1 MIISHLVW
9 LLVQTKIVV
18 ALRAILCGR
27 FVVNLSEVIER
38 CSSVAHEYGFEV
50 KPVDVVTKLNSD
62 PQYKLRQVVIHGK
75 VLEEVSKTGFLDR
88 LHVTDPHAKFLR
100 VQVLALQSRNTLG
113 IAPGTCIL
121 CVPSSSKVVP
131 GEVISTKQPVTL
143 RGGDIFRDAGHSANA
158 LVFRQVRNGEQR
170 SWQVHPQPITSCTL
184 PISLVDAV
192 EGSVESLEGV
202 QFFSSGEGE
211 LKKVPLPE
219 VSSVDSPRFSV
230 VPFSVSNVPCDFSG
244 ETSLFQEFLD
254 GLYHDDGDFDVASQV
269 VLQSLVYSLED
280 FQESFFLDDFLMHL
294 VHDRPDCWGKYRS
307 LLSDLTQ
314 QPSFA
319 SSPSFWDEHG
329 HGTAEVVLA
338 TLLTWASIT
347 TVSTYPQYPVQL
359 QPNSQGTAAE
369 RLSCALFSPYVFAL
383 CYGLSVQQADRL
395 ALLLGS
401 MFPQLVVFDEVTL
414 VHRDLLV
421 ASRAR
426 RVPGFYSEDLFV
438 ESCTIPV
445 GFGYPWLP
453 GSLERVHLVC
463 STAAG
468 TVREL
473 GFSEVLCGEGVPGST
488 VEVLDVSSLGLIS
501 QDERS
506 VQLAFPT
513 EVCAYAQGTGLAVQ
527 NDEGIALVADATSFA
542 RCVDVFTRKYY
553 VPSLF
558 SVAGGELSQCSLVPQ
573 GLRDRLSGAQTVTC
587 QDNRIGECMAA
598 GVQHQSEKGT
608 AAERIACVGTED
620 VRGVFSD
627 SPLVTFRA
635 EDRLQCVRAGQ
646 VVRFDAPP
654 AVCDAQCLYVRSG
667 SGVLKQ
673 VPLWGVPTGS
683 VLRAVDVVSS
693 AVTVDYVDDAPG
705 AVDIS
710 PSRIVSGDPSLVWV
724 VCETGKRYRGEPV
737 VCLVPAVVSGASF
750 AVNTGWVL
758 SSWVFGA
765 LEVISDFE
773 DVYACF
779 DKDLVVVG
787 VSSSFDVSSEIFCS
801 WLNKVL
807 YYCEYSGC
815 KLVFVGDVNLNNPCS
830 TLSSLI
836 SSIV

>member
-1 MIISHLVW
+1 M
-9 LLVQTKIVV
+9 
-18 ALRAILCGR
+18 
-27 FVVNLSEVIER
+27 NLSDVIER

-75 VLEEVSKTGFLDR
+75 VLEEVSKTGFLER

-131 GEVISTKQPVTL
+131 GEVVSTKQPVTL
-143 RGGDIFRDAGHSANA
+143 RGGDIFRDAGHSVNA

-170 SWQVHPQPITSCTL
+170 SWQVHPQPLTPCTL
-184 PISLVDAV
+184 PLSLVDAV
-192 EGSVESLEGV
+192 AGSVEYLEGV

-211 LKKVPLPE
+211 LNKVSPPE
-219 VSSVDSPRFSV
+219 VSPADSPRFSV
-230 VPFSVSNVPCDFSG
+230 VSFSASNVPFDFSE

-254 GLYHDDGDFDVASQV
+254 GLYHDEDACDAASQV

-280 FQESFFLDDFLMHL
+280 FQESFFADDFLVHL
-294 VHDRPDCWGKYRS
+294 VKDRQGCWDKYQS
-307 LLSDLTQ
+307 LVSALRQ
-314 QPSFA
+314 QPSLA
-319 SSPSFWDEHG
+319 SSPSFWEEHG
-329 HGTAEVVLA
+329 YSIAEVVLA
-338 TLLTWASIT
+338 TLLTWASVP

-383 CYGLSVQQADRL
+383 CFGLSVQQADRL

-401 MFPQLVVFDEVTL
+401 VFPHLVVFDEVTF

-426 RVPGFYSEDLFV
+426 RVPGFYSEDYFV
-438 ESCTIPV
+438 RSCTFSA

-453 GSLERVHLVC
+453 GSSEQVHLVC
-463 STAAG
+463 SVVVG
-468 TVREL
+468 TVREF
-473 GFSEVLCGEGVPGST
+473 GFTEVLCGEGASGT
-488 VEVLDVSSLGLIS
+488 TAEVLDARSLGLIS

-527 NDEGIALVADATSFA
+527 TGEGIALVASVSPFA
-542 RCVDVFTRKYY
+542 RCVDVFTRKHL
-553 VPSLF
+553 VSSIF
-558 SVAGGELSQCSLVPQ
+558 SVAGGELPQCSLVPQ
-573 GLRDRLSGAQTVTC
+573 GLRERLSGVQTVTC

-620 VRGVFSD
+620 SHKVSSD

-635 EDRLQCVRAGQ
+635 EDGLQCVRAGQ
-646 VVRFDAPP
+646 VVRFDASP
-654 AVCDAQCLYVRSG
+654 AVCGSQCLYVRSG
-667 SGVLKQ
+667 FGVLKQ
-673 VPLWGVPTGS
+673 VPLWGVPSGS

-693 AVTVDYVDDAPG
+693 AVTVDYVDDASG

-710 PSRIVSGDPSLVWV
+710 PSRIVSGDSSLVWV
-724 VCETGKRYRGEPV
+724 VCETGMRYRGEPL
-737 VCLVPAVVSGASF
+737 VCLVPAVVSGALF

-758 SSWVFGA
+758 SSWVYA
-765 LEVISDFE
+765 SLEVVSDFE
-773 DVYACF
+773 DVSVCF

-787 VSSSFDVSSEIFCS
+787 ISSNFDVSSEIFCS

-815 KLVFVGDVNLNNPCS
+815 KLVFVGYVDLNKSCS

>member
-1 MIISHLVW
+1 M
-9 LLVQTKIVV
+9 
-18 ALRAILCGR
+18 
-27 FVVNLSEVIER
+27 NLSEVIER

-75 VLEEVSKTGFLDR
+75 ILEEVSKTGFLER

-100 VQVLALQSRNTLG
+100 VQVFALQSRNTLG

-143 RGGDIFRDAGHSANA
+143 RGGDIFRDAGHSVNA
-158 LVFRQVRNGEQR
+158 LVFRQVRNGQQR
-170 SWQVHPQPITSCTL
+170 SWQVHPQPITPCTL
-184 PISLVDAV
+184 PPSLVDVV

-211 LKKVPLPE
+211 LKKVSLPE
-219 VSSVDSPRFSV
+219 VSPVDSPRFSV
-230 VPFSVSNVPCDFSG
+230 VPFSASNVPFDFSE

-254 GLYHDDGDFDVASQV
+254 GLYHDEDACDAVSQV

-314 QPSFA
+314 QPSLA

-338 TLLTWASIT
+338 TLLTWASIP
-347 TVSTYPQYPVQL
+347 TVSTYSQYPVQL
-359 QPNSQGTAAE
+359 QPNSQGTVAE

-383 CYGLSVQQADRL
+383 CFGLSVQQADRL

-401 MFPQLVVFDEVTL
+401 VFPHLVVFDEVTL

-426 RVPGFYSEDLFV
+426 RVPGFYSEDYFV
-438 ESCTIPV
+438 RSCTSSV

-453 GSLERVHLVC
+453 GSSERVHVVC
-463 STAAG
+463 SVVTG

-473 GFSEVLCGEGVPGST
+473 GFTEVLCGEDASGSPGS
-488 VEVLDVSSLGLIS
+488 VLDACSLGLIS

-506 VQLAFPT
+506 VQLAFPS

-527 NDEGIALVADATSFA
+527 NDEGIALVADAAPFA
-542 RCVDVFTRKYY
+542 RCVDVFTRKHL
-553 VPSLF
+553 VSSIF
-558 SVAGGELSQCSLVPQ
+558 SVVAGDLPQCSLVPQ
-573 GLRDRLSGAQTVTC
+573 DLRDRLSGAQTVTC
-587 QDNRIGECMAA
+587 RDNRIVECVAS
-598 GVQHQSEKGT
+598 GVQHQREEGT
-608 AAERIACVGTED
+608 AIERIACVGTGDAKE
-620 VRGVFSD
+620 VSLA

-635 EDRLQCVRAGQ
+635 EDGLQGVRAGQ
-646 VVRFDAPP
+646 VVRFEACP
-654 AVCDAQCLYVRSG
+654 AVCGSQCLYVRSG

-673 VPLWGVPTGS
+673 VPLWGVSAGS
-683 VLRAVDVVSS
+683 VLRVVDVVSS

-705 AVDIS
+705 VVDIS
-710 PSRIVSGDPSLVWV
+710 PSRIVSGDSSLVWV
-724 VCETGKRYRGEPV
+724 VCETGKRYRGESV
-737 VCLVPAVVSGASF
+737 VCLVPAVVSGALF

-758 SSWVFGA
+758 LSWVSGV
-765 LEVISDFE
+765 LEVIYDFE
-773 DVYACF
+773 DVSVCF

-787 VSSSFDVSSEIFCS
+787 ISSNFDVSSEIFCS

-815 KLVFVGDVNLNNPCS
+815 KLVFVGDVNLNDSCS

>member
-1 MIISHLVW
+1 M
-9 LLVQTKIVV
+9 
-18 ALRAILCGR
+18 
-27 FVVNLSEVIER
+27 NLSDVIER
-38 CSSVAHEYGFEV
+38 CSSVAQEYGFEV

-62 PQYKLRQVVIHGK
+62 PKYKLRQVVIHGK
-75 VLEEVSKTGFLDR
+75 ILEEVSKTGFLER

-131 GEVISTKQPVTL
+131 GEVVSTKHPVTL
-143 RGGDIFRDAGHSANA
+143 RGGDIFRDAGHSVNA

-170 SWQVHPQPITSCTL
+170 SWQVHPQPLTPCTL
-184 PISLVDAV
+184 PPSLVDVV

-211 LKKVPLPE
+211 LKKVSPPE
-219 VSSVDSPRFSV
+219 VSPVDSPRFSV
-230 VPFSVSNVPCDFSG
+230 VSFSASNVPFDFSE

-254 GLYHDDGDFDVASQV
+254 GLYHDEDACDAASQV

-280 FQESFFLDDFLMHL
+280 FQDSFFMDDFLIHL
-294 VHDRPDCWGKYRS
+294 VKDRQDCWDKYQS
-307 LLSDLTQ
+307 LMSALRQ
-314 QPSFA
+314 QPSLA
-319 SSPSFWDEHG
+319 SSPSFWEEHG
-329 HGTAEVVLA
+329 YGTAEVVLA
-338 TLLTWASIT
+338 TLLTWASVP
-347 TVSTYPQYPVQL
+347 TVSSYPQYPSHL
-359 QPNSQGTAAE
+359 HNNPFGTTAE

-383 CYGLSVQQADRL
+383 CFGLSVQQADRL

-401 MFPQLVVFDEVTL
+401 VFPQLVVFDEVTL

-426 RVPGFYSEDLFV
+426 SVPGFYSEDYFV
-438 ESCTIPV
+438 RSCTFSA

-453 GSLERVHLVC
+453 GSSDRVHLVC
-463 STAAG
+463 SVVAG

-473 GFSEVLCGEGVPGST
+473 GFTEVLCGEGVPGST
-488 VEVLDVSSLGLIS
+488 VEVLDASSLGLIS

-527 NDEGIALVADATSFA
+527 NGEGIALVADAAPFA
-542 RCVDVFTRKYY
+542 RCADVFTRKYY
-553 VPSLF
+553 VPSIF
-558 SVAGGELSQCSLVPQ
+558 SVSGGELPQCALVPQ

-598 GVQHQSEKGT
+598 GVQHQREEGT

-620 VRGVFSD
+620 VRGVSSV
-627 SPLVTFRA
+627 SPLVTFRT
-635 EDRLQCVRAGQ
+635 EDGLQGVRAGQ
-646 VVRFDAPP
+646 SVRFEACP
-654 AVCDAQCLYVRSG
+654 AVCGSQCLYVRSGSG

-673 VPLWGVPTGS
+673 VPLWGVPAGS

-693 AVTVDYVDDAPG
+693 AVTVDYVDDASG

-710 PSRIVSGDPSLVWV
+710 PSRIVSGDSLLVWV
-724 VCETGKRYRGEPV
+724 VCETGRRYRGEPV

-758 SSWVFGA
+758 SSWVYA
-765 LEVISDFE
+765 SLEVVSDFE
-773 DVYACF
+773 DVSVCF
-779 DKDLVVVG
+779 DKDLLVVG
-787 VSSSFDVSSEIFCS
+787 IYSNFDVSSEIFCS

-815 KLVFVGDVNLNNPCS
+815 KLVFVGDVDLNKSCS

>member
-1 MIISHLVW
+1 M
-9 LLVQTKIVV
+9 
-18 ALRAILCGR
+18 
-27 FVVNLSEVIER
+27 NLSDVIER

-75 VLEEVSKTGFLDR
+75 ILEEVSKTGFLER

-100 VQVLALQSRNTLG
+100 VQVFALQSRNTLG

-131 GEVISTKQPVTL
+131 GEVVSTKQPVTL
-143 RGGDIFRDAGHSANA
+143 RGGDIFRDAGHSVNA

-170 SWQVHPQPITSCTL
+170 IWQVHPQLITPCTL
-184 PISLVDAV
+184 PPALVDVV

-211 LKKVPLPE
+211 LKKVSPPE
-219 VSSVDSPRFSV
+219 VSPVGSPRFSV
-230 VPFSVSNVPCDFSG
+230 VSFSASNVPFDFSE
-244 ETSLFQEFLD
+244 ETSLFQEFLY
-254 GLYHDDGDFDVASQV
+254 GLYHDEDAFDAASQV

-280 FQESFFLDDFLMHL
+280 FQDSFFMDDFLIHL
-294 VHDRPDCWGKYRS
+294 VKDRQDCWDKYQS
-307 LLSDLTQ
+307 LMSALRQ
-314 QPSFA
+314 QPSLA
-319 SSPSFWDEHG
+319 SSPSFWEEHG
-329 HGTAEVVLA
+329 YGTAEVVLA
-338 TLLTWASIT
+338 TLLTWASVP
-347 TVSTYPQYPVQL
+347 TVSSYPQYPSHL
-359 QPNSQGTAAE
+359 HNNPFGTTAE

-401 MFPQLVVFDEVTL
+401 VFPQLVVFDEVTL

-438 ESCTIPV
+438 ESCTAPA
-445 GFGYPWLP
+445 GFEYPWLP
-453 GSLERVHLVC
+453 GSSEQVHLVC
-463 STAAG
+463 SVVAG

-473 GFSEVLCGEGVPGST
+473 GFTEVLCGEGVPGST
-488 VEVLDVSSLGLIS
+488 VEVLDARSLGLIS

-527 NDEGIALVADATSFA
+527 TGEGLALVADAAPFV
-542 RCVDVFTRKYY
+542 RCAGVFTRKHC
-553 VPSLF
+553 VFSIF
-558 SVAGGELSQCSLVPQ
+558 SVAAGELPQCSLVSQ
-573 GLRDRLSGAQTVTC
+573 GLRDRLSGVQMVTC
-587 QDNRIGECMAA
+587 HDNRIGECVAA
-598 GVQHQSEKGT
+598 GVQHQREEGT
-608 AAERIACVGTED
+608 AAADERIACVGMED
-620 VRGVFSD
+620 VHKVSSD

-635 EDRLQCVRAGQ
+635 EDKLQCVRAGQ
-646 VVRFDAPP
+646 VVRFDASP
-654 AVCDAQCLYVRSG
+654 AVCESQCLYVRSG
-667 SGVLKQ
+667 SGDLKQ
-673 VPLWGVPTGS
+673 VPSWGVPCGS

-693 AVTVDYVDDAPG
+693 AVTVEYVDAAPG

-710 PSRIVSGDPSLVWV
+710 PSRIVSGDSSLVWV
-724 VCETGKRYRGEPV
+724 VCETGMRYRGEPV
-737 VCLVPAVVSGASF
+737 VCLVPAFVSGASF

-758 SSWVFGA
+758 SSWVSGA
-765 LEVISDFE
+765 LEIVSDFE
-773 DVYACF
+773 DVSVCVG
-779 DKDLVVVG
+779 KDLVVIG
-787 VSSSFDVSSEIFCS
+787 IASNLDISSEVFCS

-807 YYCEYSGC
+807 YYCEYSDC

>member
-1 MIISHLVW
+1 M
-9 LLVQTKIVV
+9 
-18 ALRAILCGR
+18 
-27 FVVNLSEVIER
+27 NLSEVIER
-38 CSSVAHEYGFEV
+38 CSLVAHEYGFEV

-75 VLEEVSKTGFLDR
+75 VLEEVSKTGFLER

-143 RGGDIFRDAGHSANA
+143 RGGDIFRDAGHSVNA

-170 SWQVHPQPITSCTL
+170 SWQVHPQPLTPCTL
-184 PISLVDAV
+184 PSLLVDV
-192 EGSVESLEGV
+192 VKGSVESLEGV

-211 LKKVPLPE
+211 LKKVSLPE
-219 VSSVDSPRFSV
+219 VISVDSPRSSV
-230 VPFSVSNVPCDFSG
+230 VPFSASNVPFDFSE

-254 GLYHDDGDFDVASQV
+254 GLYYDEDAFDAASQV

-280 FQESFFLDDFLMHL
+280 FQKSFFLDDFLMHL
-294 VHDRPDCWGKYRS
+294 VKDRQDCWDKYQS
-307 LLSDLTQ
+307 LVSALTQ
-314 QPSFA
+314 QPSLA
-319 SSPSFWDEHG
+319 SSPSFWEKHG

-338 TLLTWASIT
+338 TLLTWASVP
-347 TVSTYPQYPVQL
+347 TVSSYPQYPSHL
-359 QPNSQGTAAE
+359 HNNPHGIAAE

-383 CYGLSVQQADRL
+383 CFGLSVQQADRL

-401 MFPQLVVFDEVTL
+401 MFPHLVVFDEVTL

-421 ASRAR
+421 ASRAHHA
-426 RVPGFYSEDLFV
+426 PGFYSEDLFV
-438 ESCTIPV
+438 ESCTAPA

-463 STAAG
+463 STVVG

-473 GFSEVLCGEGVPGST
+473 GFTKILCGEGDSGST
-488 VEVLDVSSLGLIS
+488 VSVLDARSLGLIS

-506 VQLAFPT
+506 VQLAFPM
-513 EVCAYAQGTGLAVQ
+513 EVCAYAQGTGLAAQ
-527 NDEGIALVADATSFA
+527 TGEGIALVADVVPFA
-542 RCVDVFTRKYY
+542 WCVGVFTRKHL
-553 VPSLF
+553 VSSTF
-558 SVAGGELSQCSLVPQ
+558 SVAAGELPQCSLVPQ
-573 GLRDRLSGAQTVTC
+573 RLRDRLPGAQTVTC
-587 QDNRIGECMAA
+587 HDNRIGECVAA
-598 GVQHQSEKGT
+598 GVQHQREEGI

-620 VRGVFSD
+620 VHKVSSD

-635 EDRLQCVRAGQ
+635 EDGLQCVREGQ
-646 VVRFDAPP
+646 LVRFEACP
-654 AVCDAQCLYVRSG
+654 AVCESQCLYVRSG

-673 VPLWGVPTGS
+673 VPLWGVPAGS

-693 AVTVDYVDDAPG
+693 AVTVNYVEDTPG

-724 VCETGKRYRGEPV
+724 VCETGRYRGEPV

-758 SSWVFGA
+758 SSWVSA
-765 LEVISDFE
+765 SLEVVSDFE
-773 DVYACF
+773 DVSVCF
-779 DKDLVVVG
+779 DKDLLVVG
-787 VSSSFDVSSEIFCS
+787 ISSNFDVSSEIFCS

-815 KLVFVGDVNLNNPCS
+815 KLVFVGDVDLNNPCS
-830 TLSSLI
+830 TLSSII
-836 SSIV
+836 SSTV

>member
-1 MIISHLVW
+1 M
-9 LLVQTKIVV
+9 
-18 ALRAILCGR
+18 
-27 FVVNLSEVIER
+27 NLSDVIER

-75 VLEEVSKTGFLDR
+75 VLEEVSKTGFLER

-100 VQVLALQSRNTLG
+100 VQVFALQSRNTLG

-143 RGGDIFRDAGHSANA
+143 RGGDIFRDAGNSVNA

-170 SWQVHPQPITSCTL
+170 SWQVHPQPITPCTL
-184 PISLVDAV
+184 PPALVDAV
-192 EGSVESLEGV
+192 GDYVESLDGV
-202 QFFSSGEGE
+202 QFFSSGERE
-211 LKKVPLPE
+211 LKKVSLPE
-219 VSSVDSPRFSV
+219 VIPADSPRFSV
-230 VPFSVSNVPCDFSG
+230 VPFSASNVTFDFSE

-254 GLYHDDGDFDVASQV
+254 GLYHDEDACDAASQV

-280 FQESFFLDDFLMHL
+280 FQDSFFMDDFLMHL
-294 VHDRPDCWGKYRS
+294 VKDRQGCWDKYQS
-307 LLSDLTQ
+307 LVSALRQ
-314 QPSFA
+314 KPSLA
-319 SSPSFWDEHG
+319 SLPSFWEKHG
-329 HGTAEVVLA
+329 YGTAEVVLA
-338 TLLTWASIT
+338 TLLTWASVL
-347 TVSTYPQYPVQL
+347 TVSSYPQYPVQL
-359 QPNSQGTAAE
+359 HNNPFGTAAE

-383 CYGLSVQQADRL
+383 CFGLSVQQADRL

-401 MFPQLVVFDEVTL
+401 VFPHLVVFDEVTL

-421 ASRAR
+421 VSRAR
-426 RVPGFYSEDLFV
+426 RVPGFYYEDSFV
-438 ESCTIPV
+438 RSCTSSV

-453 GSLERVHLVC
+453 ASSERVHLVC
-463 STAAG
+463 FVVAG

-473 GFSEVLCGEGVPGST
+473 GFSEVLCGEGAPGST
-488 VEVLDVSSLGLIS
+488 VEVLDARSLGFIS
-501 QDERS
+501 QDERL
-506 VQLAFPT
+506 VQLAFPA
-513 EVCAYAQGTGLAVQ
+513 EVCAYAQGTGLAAQ
-527 NDEGIALVADATSFA
+527 TTEGIALVADAAPFA
-542 RCVDVFTRKYY
+542 WCTGVFTRKHL
-553 VPSLF
+553 VSSTFP
-558 SVAGGELSQCSLVPQ
+558 VAAGELPQCSLVPQ
-573 GLRDRLSGAQTVTC
+573 GLRDRLSGVQMVTC
-587 QDNRIGECMAA
+587 RDDRIGECVAA
-598 GVQHQSEKGT
+598 GVQHQREEGT
-608 AAERIACVGTED
+608 AAERIGCVGMGD
-620 VRGVFSD
+620 VQGVSLD

-635 EDRLQCVRAGQ
+635 GDGLQCVRAGHL
-646 VVRFDAPP
+646 VRFEACP
-654 AVCDAQCLYVRSG
+654 AVCESQCLYVRSG

-673 VPLWGVPTGS
+673 VPLWGVPAGS
-683 VLRAVDVVSS
+683 VLRVVDVVSS

-705 AVDIS
+705 VVDIS
-710 PSRIVSGDPSLVWV
+710 PSRIVSGDSSLVWV

-758 SSWVFGA
+758 SSWVSGS

-773 DVYACF
+773 DVSVCF

-787 VSSSFDVSSEIFCS
+787 IASNFDVSSEIFCS

-815 KLVFVGDVNLNNPCS
+815 KLVFVGDVNLNNSCS

>member
-1 MIISHLVW
+1 M
-9 LLVQTKIVV
+9 
-18 ALRAILCGR
+18 
-27 FVVNLSEVIER
+27 NLSEVIER
-38 CSSVAHEYGFEV
+38 CSSVAYEYGFEV

-75 VLEEVSKTGFLDR
+75 ILEEVSKTGFLER

-121 CVPSSSKVVP
+121 CVPSSLKVVP
-131 GEVISTKQPVTL
+131 GEVVSTKQPVTL
-143 RGGDIFRDAGHSANA
+143 RGGDIFRDAGHSVNA

-170 SWQVHPQPITSCTL
+170 SWQVHPQPLTPCTL
-184 PISLVDAV
+184 PPSLVDVV

-211 LKKVPLPE
+211 LKKVSLSE
-219 VSSVDSPRFSV
+219 VSPVDSPRFSV
-230 VPFSVSNVPCDFSG
+230 VPFSASNVPFDFSE

-254 GLYHDDGDFDVASQV
+254 GLYHDEDACDAASRV

-280 FQESFFLDDFLMHL
+280 FQDSFFVDDFLMHL
-294 VHDRPDCWGKYRS
+294 VKDRQDCWGKYQS
-307 LLSDLTQ
+307 LVSALTQ
-314 QPSFA
+314 QPLLA
-319 SSPSFWDEHG
+319 SSPSFWEEHG
-329 HGTAEVVLA
+329 YSTAEVVLA
-338 TLLTWASIT
+338 TLLTWASVPA
-347 TVSTYPQYPVQL
+347 VSSYPQYPVQL
-359 QPNSQGTAAE
+359 HNNPFGTAAE

-383 CYGLSVQQADRL
+383 CFGLSVQQADRL

-401 MFPQLVVFDEVTL
+401 VFPHLVVFDEVTL

-426 RVPGFYSEDLFV
+426 HVPGFYSEDSFV
-438 ESCTIPV
+438 KECTSSV
-445 GFGYPWLP
+445 GFGYLWLP
-453 GSLERVHLVC
+453 GSSEQVHLVC
-463 STAAG
+463 STVAG

-473 GFSEVLCGEGVPGST
+473 GLSEVLCGEGAPGSP
-488 VEVLDVSSLGLIS
+488 VSVLDACSLGLIS

-506 VQLAFPT
+506 VQLAFPA

-527 NDEGIALVADATSFA
+527 TEEGIALVASVVPFA
-542 RCVDVFTRKYY
+542 RCADIFTCKQL

-587 QDNRIGECMAA
+587 QDNRIGECVAA
-598 GVQHQSEKGT
+598 GVQYQREEGT
-608 AAERIACVGTED
+608 TAERIACVGTED
-620 VRGVFSD
+620 AHKVSSD
-627 SPLVTFRA
+627 SPLVTFRT
-635 EDRLQCVRAGQ
+635 EDGLQCVRAGQ
-646 VVRFDAPP
+646 VVRFEACP
-654 AVCDAQCLYVRSG
+654 AVCESQCLYVRLG
-667 SGVLKQ
+667 SGVLNQ
-673 VPLWGVPTGS
+673 VPLWGVPAGS

-693 AVTVDYVDDAPG
+693 AVTVDYVDDVPG
-705 AVDIS
+705 VVDIS
-710 PSRIVSGDPSLVWV
+710 PSRIVSGDSSLVWV
-724 VCETGKRYRGEPV
+724 VCETGDRYRGEPV

-758 SSWVFGA
+758 SSWVSGA
-765 LEVISDFE
+765 LEVVSDFE
-773 DVYACF
+773 DVSVCF

-787 VSSSFDVSSEIFCS
+787 ISSNFDVSSEIFCS

-815 KLVFVGDVNLNNPCS
+815 KLVFVGDVDLNKSCS

>member
-1 MIISHLVW
+1 M
-9 LLVQTKIVV
+9 
-18 ALRAILCGR
+18 
-27 FVVNLSEVIER
+27 NLSEVIER
-38 CSSVAHEYGFEV
+38 CSSVAQEYGFEV

-75 VLEEVSKTGFLDR
+75 VLEEVSKTGFLER

-143 RGGDIFRDAGHSANA
+143 RGGDIFRDAGHSVNA

-170 SWQVHPQPITSCTL
+170 SWQVHPQPLTPCTL
-184 PISLVDAV
+184 PPSLVDVV

-211 LKKVPLPE
+211 LKEVSLPK
-219 VSSVDSPRFSV
+219 VSSVDSPRSSV
-230 VPFSVSNVPCDFSG
+230 VPFSASNVPFDFS
-244 ETSLFQEFLD
+244 EEISLFQEFLD
-254 GLYHDDGDFDVASQV
+254 GLYHDEDACDAASQV

-280 FQESFFLDDFLMHL
+280 FQESFFMDDFLLHL
-294 VHDRPDCWGKYRS
+294 VKDCQDCWGKYQS
-307 LLSDLTQ
+307 LISALTQ
-314 QPSFA
+314 QPSLA
-319 SSPSFWDEHG
+319 SSPSFWEKHG
-329 HGTAEVVLA
+329 YGTAEVVLA
-338 TLLTWASIT
+338 TLLTWASVP
-347 TVSTYPQYPVQL
+347 TVSSYPQYPSHL
-359 QPNSQGTAAE
+359 HNNPYGIAAE
-369 RLSCALFSPYVFAL
+369 RLSCSLFSPYVFAL
-383 CYGLSVQQADRL
+383 CFGLSVQQADRL

-401 MFPQLVVFDEVTL
+401 MFPHLVVFDEVTL

-426 RVPGFYSEDLFV
+426 SVPGFYSEDLFV
-438 ESCTIPV
+438 ELCTIPV

-453 GSLERVHLVC
+453 GSSERVHLVC
-463 STAAG
+463 STVAG
-468 TVREL
+468 TVRDL
-473 GFSEVLCGEGVPGST
+473 GFTEVLCGEGVPGST
-488 VEVLDVSSLGLIS
+488 VEVLDARSLGLIS

-513 EVCAYAQGTGLAVQ
+513 EVCAYTQGTGLAVQ
-527 NDEGIALVADATSFA
+527 TEEGFASVACVSSFA
-542 RCVDVFTRKYY
+542 RCADIFTCKQLVSY
-553 VPSLF
+553 LF

-587 QDNRIGECMAA
+587 QDNRIGECVAA
-598 GVQHQSEKGT
+598 GVQHQREEGT
-608 AAERIACVGTED
+608 TAERIACVGTEGAHK
-620 VRGVFSD
+620 VSSD
-627 SPLVTFRA
+627 SPLVTFRT
-635 EDRLQCVRAGQ
+635 DDGLQCIRAGQ
-646 VVRFDAPP
+646 SVRFEACP
-654 AVCDAQCLYVRSG
+654 AVCESQCLYVRLG

-673 VPLWGVPTGS
+673 VPLWGVPNGS
-683 VLRAVDVVSS
+683 VLCAVDVVSS

-710 PSRIVSGDPSLVWV
+710 PSRIVSGDSSLVWV
-724 VCETGKRYRGEPV
+724 VCETGKRYRGESV
-737 VCLVPAVVSGASF
+737 VCLVPAVVSGALF

-758 SSWVFGA
+758 SSWVSGS

-773 DVYACF
+773 DVSNCV

-787 VSSSFDVSSEIFCS
+787 IDSNFDVSSEIFCS

-815 KLVFVGDVNLNNPCS
+815 KLVFVGDVDLNNPCS

-836 SSIV
+836 SYIV

>member
-1 MIISHLVW
+1 M
-9 LLVQTKIVV
+9 
-18 ALRAILCGR
+18 
-27 FVVNLSEVIER
+27 NLSDVIER

-75 VLEEVSKTGFLDR
+75 ILEEVSKTGFLER

-131 GEVISTKQPVTL
+131 GEVVSTKQPVTL
-143 RGGDIFRDAGHSANA
+143 RGGDIFRDAGHSVNA

-170 SWQVHPQPITSCTL
+170 SWQVHPQPITPCTL
-184 PISLVDAV
+184 PPSLVDVV

-211 LKKVPLPE
+211 LKKVSLPE
-219 VSSVDSPRFSV
+219 VIPADSPRSSV
-230 VPFSVSNVPCDFSG
+230 VPFSASNVPFDFSE

-254 GLYHDDGDFDVASQV
+254 GLYHDEDACDAASRV

-280 FQESFFLDDFLMHL
+280 FQDSFFADDFLMHL
-294 VHDRPDCWGKYRS
+294 VKDRQGCWDKYQS
-307 LLSDLTQ
+307 LMSALRQ
-314 QPSFA
+314 QPSLA
-319 SSPSFWDEHG
+319 SSPSFWEKHG
-329 HGTAEVVLA
+329 YGTAEVVLA
-338 TLLTWASIT
+338 TLLTWASVP
-347 TVSTYPQYPVQL
+347 TVSSYPQYPSHL
-359 QPNSQGTAAE
+359 HNNPHGIAAE
-369 RLSCALFSPYVFAL
+369 RLSCSLFSPYVFAL
-383 CYGLSVQQADRL
+383 CFGLSVQQADRL

-401 MFPQLVVFDEVTL
+401 VFPQLVVFDEVTL

-421 ASRAR
+421 ASRAH
-426 RVPGFYSEDLFV
+426 RVPGFYSEDYFV
-438 ESCTIPV
+438 RSCTFSA

-453 GSLERVHLVC
+453 GSSDRVHLVC
-463 STAAG
+463 SVVAG

-473 GFSEVLCGEGVPGST
+473 GFTEVLCGEGVPGST
-488 VEVLDVSSLGLIS
+488 VEVLDASSLGLIS

-527 NDEGIALVADATSFA
+527 TEEGIALVACVSSFA
-542 RCVDVFTRKYY
+542 RCAGVFTRKHF
-553 VPSLF
+553 VSSMF
-558 SVAGGELSQCSLVPQ
+558 SVATGDLPQCSLVPQ
-573 GLRDRLSGAQTVTC
+573 GLRERLSGVQTVTC
-587 QDNRIGECMAA
+587 RDNRIGECVAA
-598 GVQHQSEKGT
+598 GVQRQREEGT
-608 AAERIACVGTED
+608 AAQRIACVGTED
-620 VRGVFSD
+620 VRGVSSD

-635 EDRLQCVRAGQ
+635 EDGLQCVRAGQ
-646 VVRFDAPP
+646 VVRFDASP
-654 AVCDAQCLYVRSG
+654 AVCGSQCLYVRSG
-667 SGVLKQ
+667 FGVLKQ
-673 VPLWGVPTGS
+673 VPLWGVPSGS

-693 AVTVDYVDDAPG
+693 AVTVDYVDDASG

-710 PSRIVSGDPSLVWV
+710 PSRIVSGDSSLVWV
-724 VCETGKRYRGEPV
+724 VCETGMRYRGEPV

-750 AVNTGWVL
+750 TVNTGWVL
-758 SSWVFGA
+758 SSWVSGS

-773 DVYACF
+773 DVSNCV

-787 VSSSFDVSSEIFCS
+787 IDSNFDFSSEIFCS

-815 KLVFVGDVNLNNPCS
+815 KLVFVGDVDLNNPCS

-836 SSIV
+836 SYIV

>member
-1 MIISHLVW
+1 M
-9 LLVQTKIVV
+9 
-18 ALRAILCGR
+18 
-27 FVVNLSEVIER
+27 NLTEVIEH
-38 CSSVAHEYGFEV
+38 CSSVSQEYGFEV

-75 VLEEVSKTGFLDR
+75 ILEEVSKTGFLKR

-100 VQVLALQSRNTLG
+100 VQVFALQSRNTLG

-143 RGGDIFRDAGHSANA
+143 RGGDIFRDAGHSVNA
-158 LVFRQVRNGEQR
+158 LVFRQVRNGQQR
-170 SWQVHPQPITSCTL
+170 SWQVHPQPITPCTL
-184 PISLVDAV
+184 PPSLVDVV

-211 LKKVPLPE
+211 LKE
-219 VSSVDSPRFSV
+219 VSLSEVSPVDSPLFSV
-230 VPFSVSNVPCDFSG
+230 VPFSASNVPFDFSE

-254 GLYHDDGDFDVASQV
+254 GLYHDEDAFDAASRV

-280 FQESFFLDDFLMHL
+280 FQDSFFMDDFLMHL
-294 VHDRPDCWGKYRS
+294 VKDRQGCWDKYQS
-307 LLSDLTQ
+307 LMSALRQ
-314 QPSFA
+314 QPSLA
-319 SSPSFWDEHG
+319 SSPSFWEKHG
-329 HGTAEVVLA
+329 YGTAEVVLA
-338 TLLTWASIT
+338 TLLTWASVP
-347 TVSTYPQYPVQL
+347 TVSSYPQYPSHL
-359 QPNSQGTAAE
+359 HNNPHGIAAE
-369 RLSCALFSPYVFAL
+369 RLSCSLFSPYVFAL

-401 MFPQLVVFDEVTL
+401 MFPHLVVFDEVTL

-421 ASRAR
+421 ASRAH
-426 RVPGFYSEDLFV
+426 RVPGFYSENSFV
-438 ESCTIPV
+438 RSCTSSV

-453 GSLERVHLVC
+453 GSSERVHLVC
-463 STAAG
+463 STVAG

-473 GFSEVLCGEGVPGST
+473 GFSEVLCGDVVSGSMA
-488 VEVLDVSSLGLIS
+488 EVLDARTLGLIS

-513 EVCAYAQGTGLAVQ
+513 EVCAYTQGTGLAVQ
-527 NDEGIALVADATSFA
+527 TEEGIALVACVSSFA
-542 RCVDVFTRKYY
+542 RCADIFTCKQL

-587 QDNRIGECMAA
+587 QDNRIGECVAV
-598 GVQHQSEKGT
+598 GVQHQREEGA
-608 AAERIACVGTED
+608 AAERIVCVGTED
-620 VRGVFSD
+620 AHKVSSD
-627 SPLVTFRA
+627 SPLVTFRT
-635 EDRLQCVRAGQ
+635 EDGLQCIRAGQ
-646 VVRFDAPP
+646 SVRFEACP
-654 AVCDAQCLYVRSG
+654 AVCESQCLYVRLG

-673 VPLWGVPTGS
+673 VPLWGVPAGS

-705 AVDIS
+705 VVDIS
-710 PSRIVSGDPSLVWV
+710 PSRIVSGDSLLVWV
-724 VCETGKRYRGEPV
+724 VCETGDRYRGEPV
-737 VCLVPAVVSGASF
+737 VCLVPAVVSGALF

-758 SSWVFGA
+758 SSWVYA
-765 LEVISDFE
+765 SLEVVSDFE
-773 DVYACF
+773 DVSVCF

-787 VSSSFDVSSEIFCS
+787 ISSNFDVSFEIFCS
-801 WLNKVL
+801 WLNKIL

-815 KLVFVGDVNLNNPCS
+815 KLVFVGDVDLNNPCS

>member
-1 MIISHLVW
+1 MVW
-9 LLVQTKIVV
+9 LLVHTKIVV
-18 ALRAILCGR
+18 ALRVILCGR

-38 CSSVAHEYGFEV
+38 CSSVAHDYGFEV
-50 KPVDVVTKLNSD
+50 NPVDVVTKLNSD
-62 PQYKLRQVVIHGK
+62 PKYKLRQVVIHGK
-75 VLEEVSKTGFLDR
+75 ILEEVSKTGFLER

-143 RGGDIFRDAGHSANA
+143 RGGDIFRDAGHSVNA

-170 SWQVHPQPITSCTL
+170 SWQVHPQPITPCTL
-184 PISLVDAV
+184 PPALVDVV

-211 LKKVPLPE
+211 LKKVSPPE
-219 VSSVDSPRFSV
+219 VSPVDSPRFSV
-230 VPFSVSNVPCDFSG
+230 VPFSASDVTFDFS
-244 ETSLFQEFLD
+244 EEVSLFQEFLD
-254 GLYHDDGDFDVASQV
+254 GLYHDEDACDAASQV

-280 FQESFFLDDFLMHL
+280 FQKSFFLDDFLMHL
-294 VHDRPDCWGKYRS
+294 VEDRQGCWGKYRS
-307 LLSDLTQ
+307 LVSALRQ
-314 QPSFA
+314 QPSLA
-319 SSPSFWDEHG
+319 SSPSFWEEHG
-329 HGTAEVVLA
+329 YGTAEVVLA
-338 TLLTWASIT
+338 MLLTWAFIP
-347 TVSTYPQYPVQL
+347 TVSSYPQYPVQIHNN
-359 QPNSQGTAAE
+359 PFGTAAE
-369 RLSCALFSPYVFAL
+369 RLLCALFSPYVFAL
-383 CYGLSVQQADRL
+383 CFGLSVQQADRL
-395 ALLLGS
+395 AMLLGS

-426 RVPGFYSEDLFV
+426 RVPGFYSEDSFV
-438 ESCTIPV
+438 RSCTFSA

-453 GSLERVHLVC
+453 GSLERVQLVC
-463 STAAG
+463 SVVSG

-473 GFSEVLCGEGVPGST
+473 GFTEVLCGEGAPGSA
-488 VEVLDVSSLGLIS
+488 VSLLDAHSLGLVS
-501 QDERS
+501 QDEHS
-506 VQLAFPT
+506 VQLAFPM
-513 EVCAYAQGTGLAVQ
+513 EVCAYTQGTGLAVQ
-527 NDEGIALVADATSFA
+527 TEEGIALVADAAPFA
-542 RCVDVFTRKYY
+542 RCADVFTRKHG
-553 VPSLF
+553 VSPIF
-558 SVAGGELSQCSLVPQ
+558 SVAADEFPQCLLVPQ

-587 QDNRIGECMAA
+587 RDDRIGECVAA
-598 GVQHQSEKGT
+598 GVQHQREEGT
-608 AAERIACVGTED
+608 AAERIARVGTED
-620 VRGVFSD
+620 IREVPSD
-627 SPLVTFRA
+627 SPLVMFRA
-635 EDRLQCVRAGQ
+635 EDGLQCVRAGQ
-646 VVRFDAPP
+646 VVRFDASP
-654 AVCDAQCLYVRSG
+654 AVCKSQCLYVREG

-673 VPLWGVPTGS
+673 VPLWGVPAGS

-710 PSRIVSGDPSLVWV
+710 PSRIVSGDSSLVWA
-724 VCETGKRYRGEPV
+724 VCETGRRYRGEPV

-758 SSWVFGA
+758 SSWVSGS
-765 LEVISDFE
+765 LEVVSDFE
-773 DVYACF
+773 DVFVCF

-787 VSSSFDVSSEIFCS
+787 ISSNFDVSSEIFCS

-807 YYCEYSGC
+807 YYCEYYGC

-830 TLSSLI
+830 NLSSLI

>member
-1 MIISHLVW
+1 M
-9 LLVQTKIVV
+9 
-18 ALRAILCGR
+18 
-27 FVVNLSEVIER
+27 NLSDVIER

-50 KPVDVVTKLNSD
+50 KPVDVVTKLNFD

-75 VLEEVSKTGFLDR
+75 ILEEVSKTGFLER

-143 RGGDIFRDAGHSANA
+143 RGGDIFRDAGHSVNA
-158 LVFRQVRNGEQR
+158 LVFRQVRNGQQR
-170 SWQVHPQPITSCTL
+170 SWQVHPQPITPCTL
-184 PISLVDAV
+184 PPSLVDVV

-211 LKKVPLPE
+211 LKKVSLPE
-219 VSSVDSPRFSV
+219 VSPVDSPRSSV
-230 VPFSVSNVPCDFSG
+230 VPFSASNVPFDFS
-244 ETSLFQEFLD
+244 EEISLFQEFLE
-254 GLYHDDGDFDVASQV
+254 GLYHDEDACDAASRV

-280 FQESFFLDDFLMHL
+280 FQDSFFADDFLMHL
-294 VHDRPDCWGKYRS
+294 VKDRQNCWGKYHS
-307 LLSDLTQ
+307 LLSALTQ
-314 QPSFA
+314 QPSLA
-319 SSPSFWDEHG
+319 SSPSFWEEHG
-329 HGTAEVVLA
+329 YSIAEVVLA
-338 TLLTWASIT
+338 TLLTWASVP

-383 CYGLSVQQADRL
+383 CFGLSVQQADRL

-401 MFPQLVVFDEVTL
+401 VFPHLVVFDEVTL

-426 RVPGFYSEDLFV
+426 RVPGFYSEDSFV
-438 ESCTIPV
+438 RSCASSV

-453 GSLERVHLVC
+453 GSSERVHLVC
-463 STAAG
+463 SVVAG

-473 GFSEVLCGEGVPGST
+473 GFSEVLCGGDASGT
-488 VEVLDVSSLGLIS
+488 TAEVLNANSLGLIS

-527 NDEGIALVADATSFA
+527 TEEGIALVADAASFA
-542 RCVDVFTRKYY
+542 RCVGVFTRKHF
-553 VPSLF
+553 VPSVF
-558 SVAGGELSQCSLVPQ
+558 SVSGGELPQCSLVPQ
-573 GLRDRLSGAQTVTC
+573 GLCDRLSGAQTVTC
-587 QDNRIGECMAA
+587 QDNRIGECVAA
-598 GVQHQSEKGT
+598 GVQHQREEGT
-608 AAERIACVGTED
+608 ASERIVCVGTGN
-620 VRGVFSD
+620 VREVSSA
-627 SPLVTFRA
+627 SPLVTFRT
-635 EDRLQCVRAGQ
+635 EDGLQCIRAGQ
-646 VVRFDAPP
+646 VVRFEASPT
-654 AVCDAQCLYVRSG
+654 VCDSQCLYVRSG

-693 AVTVDYVDDAPG
+693 AVTVDYVDDVDDASG

-710 PSRIVSGDPSLVWV
+710 PSRIVSGDSSLVWV
-724 VCETGKRYRGEPV
+724 VCETGMRYRGESV

-758 SSWVFGA
+758 SSWVSGS

-773 DVYACF
+773 DVSNYF
-779 DKDLVVVG
+779 GKDLVVVG
-787 VSSSFDVSSEIFCS
+787 IASNFDVSSEIFCS

-815 KLVFVGDVNLNNPCS
+815 KLVLVGDVNLNNSCS

-836 SSIV
+836 SYTV

>member
-1 MIISHLVW
+1 M
-9 LLVQTKIVV
+9 
-18 ALRAILCGR
+18 
-27 FVVNLSEVIER
+27 NLSEVIER

-75 VLEEVSKTGFLDR
+75 ILEEVSKTGFLER

-131 GEVISTKQPVTL
+131 GEVISTKHPVTL
-143 RGGDIFRDAGHSANA
+143 RGGDIFRDAGHSVNA

-170 SWQVHPQPITSCTL
+170 SWQVHPQPITPCTL
-184 PISLVDAV
+184 PPSLVDVV

-211 LKKVPLPE
+211 LKEVSLPE
-219 VSSVDSPRFSV
+219 ISSVDSPRSSV
-230 VPFSVSNVPCDFSG
+230 VSFSASNVPFDFSE
-244 ETSLFQEFLD
+244 ETPLFQEFLD
-254 GLYHDDGDFDVASQV
+254 GLYYDEDACDAASRV

-280 FQESFFLDDFLMHL
+280 FQGSFFTDDFLMHL
-294 VHDRPDCWGKYRS
+294 VKDRQNCWGKYQGLVS
-307 LLSDLTQ
+307 ALTQ
-314 QPSFA
+314 QPSLA
-319 SSPSFWDEHG
+319 SSPSFWEKHG
-329 HGTAEVVLA
+329 YGTAEVVLA
-338 TLLTWASIT
+338 TLLTWASVP
-347 TVSTYPQYPVQL
+347 TVSSYPQYPSHL
-359 QPNSQGTAAE
+359 HNNPHGTAAE
-369 RLSCALFSPYVFAL
+369 RLSYALFSPYVFAL
-383 CYGLSVQQADRL
+383 CCGLSVQQADCL

-401 MFPQLVVFDEVTL
+401 VFGHIVVFDEVTL

-426 RVPGFYSEDLFV
+426 SVPGFYSEDLFV
-438 ESCTIPV
+438 ELCTIPV

-453 GSLERVHLVC
+453 GSSERVHLVC
-463 STAAG
+463 STVAG
-468 TVREL
+468 TVRDL
-473 GFSEVLCGEGVPGST
+473 GFTEVLCGEGVPGST
-488 VEVLDVSSLGLIS
+488 VEVLDARSLGLIS

-527 NDEGIALVADATSFA
+527 TEEGIALVACVSSFA
-542 RCVDVFTRKYY
+542 RCADIFTCKQL

-558 SVAGGELSQCSLVPQ
+558 SVAGGDLSQCSLVPQ
-573 GLRDRLSGAQTVTC
+573 GLRERLSGVQTVTC
-587 QDNRIGECMAA
+587 RDNRIGECVAA
-598 GVQHQSEKGT
+598 GVQHQREEGT
-608 AAERIACVGTED
+608 AAQRIVCVGTED
-620 VRGVFSD
+620 SHKVSSD
-627 SPLVTFRA
+627 SPLVTFRV
-635 EDRLQCVRAGQ
+635 EDGLQCVRAGQ
-646 VVRFDAPP
+646 VVRFDACP
-654 AVCDAQCLYVRSG
+654 AVCESQCLYVRLG

-673 VPLWGVPTGS
+673 VPLWGVPVGS
-683 VLRAVDVVSS
+683 VLRAVGVVSS
-693 AVTVDYVDDAPG
+693 AVTVDYVYDAPG
-705 AVDIS
+705 VVDIS
-710 PSRIVSGDPSLVWV
+710 PARVFSGDSSLVWV
-724 VCETGKRYRGEPV
+724 VCETGKRYRGESV

-758 SSWVFGA
+758 SSWVSGA

-773 DVYACF
+773 DVSVCF

-787 VSSSFDVSSEIFCS
+787 IASNFDVSSEIFCS

-807 YYCEYSGC
+807 YYCEYSDC
-815 KLVFVGDVNLNNPCS
+815 KLVLVGDVNLNNSCS

-836 SSIV
+836 SYTV

>member
-1 MIISHLVW
+1 M
-9 LLVQTKIVV
+9 QTKIVV

-38 CSSVAHEYGFEV
+38 CSSIAHEYGFEV

-75 VLEEVSKTGFLDR
+75 VLEEVSKTGFLER
-88 LHVTDPHAKFLR
+88 LRVTDPHAKFMR
-100 VQVLALQSRNTLG
+100 VQVFALQSRNTLG

-143 RGGDIFRDAGHSANA
+143 RGGDIFRDSGHSVNA

-170 SWQVHPQPITSCTL
+170 SWQVHPQPLTPCTL
-184 PISLVDAV
+184 PPSLVDVV
-192 EGSVESLEGV
+192 EDSVESLEGV

-211 LKKVPLPE
+211 LKEVSPPE
-219 VSSVDSPRFSV
+219 VSPVDSPRFSV
-230 VPFSVSNVPCDFSG
+230 VPFSVLNVPFDFSE
-244 ETSLFQEFLD
+244 ETFLFQEFLE
-254 GLYHDDGDFDVASQV
+254 GLYYDEDAFDAASQV

-280 FQESFFLDDFLMHL
+280 FQDSFFADDFLMHL
-294 VHDRPDCWGKYRS
+294 VKDRQDCWGKYQS
-307 LLSDLTQ
+307 LLSALRQ
-314 QPSFA
+314 QPSLA
-319 SSPSFWDEHG
+319 SSPSFWEEHG
-329 HGTAEVVLA
+329 YSTAEVVLA
-338 TLLTWASIT
+338 TLLTWSSIPI
-347 TVSTYPQYPVQL
+347 VSSYLHSPVQL
-359 QPNSQGTAAE
+359 HNKHLGTASD

-383 CYGLSVQQADRL
+383 CFGLSVQQADRL
-395 ALLLGS
+395 ALLLGGI
-401 MFPQLVVFDEVTL
+401 FPQLVVFDEVTL
-414 VHRDLLV
+414 VHRDLLMV
-421 ASRAR
+421 SRAR
-426 RVPGFYSEDLFV
+426 RVPGFYSEDYFV
-438 ESCTIPV
+438 RACASSV
-445 GFGYPWLP
+445 GFGYPWLT
-453 GSLERVHLVC
+453 GSSERVHLVY
-463 STAAG
+463 SMVAG
-468 TVREL
+468 TIREL
-473 GFSEVLCGEGVPGST
+473 GFSEVLCGGDASGT
-488 VEVLDVSSLGLIS
+488 TAEVLDANSLGLIS

-527 NDEGIALVADATSFA
+527 TGEGIALVADAAPFA
-542 RCVDVFTRKYY
+542 RCACVFTRKHC
-553 VPSLF
+553 VPSVF
-558 SVAGGELSQCSLVPQ
+558 SVEGGVLPQCSLVLQ
-573 GLRDRLSGAQTVTC
+573 GLRDHLSGAQTVTC
-587 QDNRIGECMAA
+587 RDDRIGECVVA
-598 GVQHQSEKGT
+598 GVQHQREEGT

-620 VRGVFSD
+620 VQGVSSD
-627 SPLVTFRA
+627 SPLVTFRV
-635 EDRLQCVRAGQ
+635 ENGLQCVHAGHL
-646 VVRFDAPP
+646 VRFDASP
-654 AVCDAQCLYVRSG
+654 AVCDSQCLYVRSG

-673 VPLWGVPTGS
+673 VPLWGVPAGS
-683 VLRAVDVVSS
+683 VLRVVDVVSS

-710 PSRIVSGDPSLVWV
+710 PLRIVSGDSSLVWV

-737 VCLVPAVVSGASF
+737 VCLVSAVVAGASF

-758 SSWVFGA
+758 SSWVSGV
-765 LEVISDFE
+765 LEVVSDFE
-773 DVYACF
+773 DVSVCF

-787 VSSSFDVSSEIFCS
+787 IVSNFDVSSEIFCS

-815 KLVFVGDVNLNNPCS
+815 KLVFVGDVDLNNSCS

>member
-1 MIISHLVW
+1 M
-9 LLVQTKIVV
+9 VV

-75 VLEEVSKTGFLDR
+75 ILEEVSKTGFLER

-143 RGGDIFRDAGHSANA
+143 RGGDIFRDAGHSVNA

-170 SWQVHPQPITSCTL
+170 SWQVHPQPITPCTL
-184 PISLVDAV
+184 PPALVDVV

-211 LKKVPLPE
+211 LKKVSPPE
-219 VSSVDSPRFSV
+219 VSPVDSPRFSV
-230 VPFSVSNVPCDFSG
+230 VSFSASNVPFDFSE

-254 GLYHDDGDFDVASQV
+254 GLYHDEDACDAVSQV

-280 FQESFFLDDFLMHL
+280 FQDSFFMDDFLIHL
-294 VHDRPDCWGKYRS
+294 VKDRQDCWDKYQS
-307 LLSDLTQ
+307 LMSALRQ
-314 QPSFA
+314 QPSLA
-319 SSPSFWDEHG
+319 SSPSFWEEHG
-329 HGTAEVVLA
+329 YGTAEVVLA
-338 TLLTWASIT
+338 TLLTWASVP
-347 TVSTYPQYPVQL
+347 TVSSYPQYPSHL
-359 QPNSQGTAAE
+359 HNNPHGIAAE
-369 RLSCALFSPYVFAL
+369 RLSCSLFSPYVFAL

-401 MFPQLVVFDEVTL
+401 VFGHLVVFDEVTL

-421 ASRAR
+421 ASRAHR
-426 RVPGFYSEDLFV
+426 APGFYSEDSFV
-438 ESCTIPV
+438 RSCASSV

-453 GSLERVHLVC
+453 GSSERVYLVC
-463 STAAG
+463 STVVG

-473 GFSEVLCGEGVPGST
+473 GFSEVLCGDDVSGSP
-488 VEVLDVSSLGLIS
+488 VSVLDANLLGLIS

-527 NDEGIALVADATSFA
+527 TEEGIALVADVAPFA
-542 RCVDVFTRKYY
+542 RCADVFTHKHD

-558 SVAGGELSQCSLVPQ
+558 SVAGGELPQCALVPQ

-587 QDNRIGECMAA
+587 QDNRIGECVAA
-598 GVQHQSEKGT
+598 GVQHQREEGT

-620 VRGVFSD
+620 VRGVSSV
-627 SPLVTFRA
+627 SPLVTFRT
-635 EDRLQCVRAGQ
+635 EDGLQGVRAGQ
-646 VVRFDAPP
+646 SVRFEASP
-654 AVCDAQCLYVRSG
+654 AVCESQCLYVRSG

-673 VPLWGVPTGS
+673 VPLWGVPNGS
-683 VLRAVDVVSS
+683 VLCAVDVVSS

-705 AVDIS
+705 AVGIS
-710 PSRIVSGDPSLVWV
+710 PSRIVAGDPLLVWV
-724 VCETGKRYRGEPV
+724 VCETGDRYRGEPV

-758 SSWVFGA
+758 SSWVSA
-765 LEVISDFE
+765 SLEVVSDFE
-773 DVYACF
+773 DVSVCF
-779 DKDLVVVG
+779 DKDLLVVG
-787 VSSSFDVSSEIFCS
+787 IYSNFDVSSEIFCS

-815 KLVFVGDVNLNNPCS
+815 KLVFVGDVDLNKSCS
-830 TLSSLI
+830 TLSSII

>member
-1 MIISHLVW
+1 M
-9 LLVQTKIVV
+9 
-18 ALRAILCGR
+18 
-27 FVVNLSEVIER
+27 NLSDVIER
-38 CSSVAHEYGFEV
+38 CSSVAQEYGFEV

-75 VLEEVSKTGFLDR
+75 ILEEVSKTGFLER

-100 VQVLALQSRNTLG
+100 VQVFALQSRNTLG

-121 CVPSSSKVVP
+121 CVPSSSKIVP

-143 RGGDIFRDAGHSANA
+143 RGGDIFRDAGHSVNA

-170 SWQVHPQPITSCTL
+170 SWQVHPQPITPCTL
-184 PISLVDAV
+184 PLSLVDAV

-211 LKKVPLPE
+211 LKKVSLPE
-219 VSSVDSPRFSV
+219 VIPADSPRSSV
-230 VPFSVSNVPCDFSG
+230 VPFSASNVPFDFSE

-254 GLYHDDGDFDVASQV
+254 GLYHDEDAFDAASRV

-280 FQESFFLDDFLMHL
+280 FQDSFFMDDFLMHL
-294 VHDRPDCWGKYRS
+294 VKDRQGCWDKYQS
-307 LLSDLTQ
+307 LVFALRQ
-314 QPSFA
+314 QPSLA
-319 SSPSFWDEHG
+319 SSPSFWEEHG
-329 HGTAEVVLA
+329 YGIAEVVLA
-338 TLLTWASIT
+338 TLLTWVFIPIVSSYPHWTVQFHNNPLGT
-347 TVSTYPQYPVQL
+347 T
-359 QPNSQGTAAE
+359 AE

-383 CYGLSVQQADRL
+383 CFGLSVQQADRL

-401 MFPQLVVFDEVTL
+401 VFGHIVVFDEVTL

-421 ASRAR
+421 SSCAR
-426 RVPGFYSEDLFV
+426 RVLGFYSEDSFV
-438 ESCTIPV
+438 RSCASSV

-453 GSLERVHLVC
+453 GSSERVHLVC
-463 STAAG
+463 SVVAG

-473 GFSEVLCGEGVPGST
+473 GFSEVLCGGDASGT
-488 VEVLDVSSLGLIS
+488 TAEVLDARSLGLIS
-501 QDERS
+501 QDERF
-506 VQLAFPT
+506 VQLAFPA

-527 NDEGIALVADATSFA
+527 TGEGIALVADAAPFA
-542 RCVDVFTRKYY
+542 RCAGVFTRKHL
-553 VPSLF
+553 VSFTF
-558 SVAGGELSQCSLVPQ
+558 SGAGGDLPQCSLVPQ
-573 GLRDRLSGAQTVTC
+573 GLRERLSGVQTVTC

-620 VRGVFSD
+620 VRGVSSD

-635 EDRLQCVRAGQ
+635 GDGLQGVCAGQ
-646 VVRFDAPP
+646 VVRFDASP
-654 AVCDAQCLYVRSG
+654 AVCGSQCLYVRSG
-667 SGVLKQ
+667 FGVLKQ
-673 VPLWGVPTGS
+673 VPLWGVSAGS
-683 VLRAVDVVSS
+683 VLRAVGVVSS

-705 AVDIS
+705 VVDIS
-710 PSRIVSGDPSLVWV
+710 PSRIVSGDSSLVWV
-724 VCETGKRYRGEPV
+724 VCETGDRYRGEPV
-737 VCLVPAVVSGASF
+737 VCLVSAVVSGASF

-758 SSWVFGA
+758 SSWVSGA
-765 LEVISDFE
+765 LEVVSDFE
-773 DVYACF
+773 DVSVCF
-779 DKDLVVVG
+779 DKDLLVVG
-787 VSSSFDVSSEIFCS
+787 ISSNFNVSSEIFCS

-815 KLVFVGDVNLNNPCS
+815 KLVFVGDVNLNDSCS

>member
-1 MIISHLVW
+1 M
-9 LLVQTKIVV
+9 
-18 ALRAILCGR
+18 
-27 FVVNLSEVIER
+27 NLSDVIER
-38 CSSVAHEYGFEV
+38 CSSVAQEYGFEV
-50 KPVDVVTKLNSD
+50 KPVDVVTKLNSE

-100 VQVLALQSRNTLG
+100 VQVFALQSRNTLG

-131 GEVISTKQPVTL
+131 GEVVSTKQPVTL
-143 RGGDIFRDAGHSANA
+143 RGGDIFRDAGHSVNA

-170 SWQVHPQPITSCTL
+170 SWQVHPQPITPCTL
-184 PISLVDAV
+184 PPSLVDV
-192 EGSVESLEGV
+192 MEGSVESLEGV

-211 LKKVPLPE
+211 LKKVSLPE
-219 VSSVDSPRFSV
+219 VSSVDSPRSSV
-230 VPFSVSNVPCDFSG
+230 VPFSASNVPFDFSE

-254 GLYHDDGDFDVASQV
+254 GLYHDEDVFDAASRV

-280 FQESFFLDDFLMHL
+280 FQDSFFMDDFLMHL
-294 VHDRPDCWGKYRS
+294 VKDRQGCWDKYQS
-307 LLSDLTQ
+307 LVSALRQ
-314 QPSFA
+314 QPSLA
-319 SSPSFWDEHG
+319 SSPSFWEKHG
-329 HGTAEVVLA
+329 YGTAEVVLA
-338 TLLTWASIT
+338 TLLTWASVP
-347 TVSTYPQYPVQL
+347 TVSSYPQYPSHL
-359 QPNSQGTAAE
+359 HNNPHGIAAE

-383 CYGLSVQQADRL
+383 CFGLSVQQADRL
-395 ALLLGS
+395 AMLLGS
-401 MFPQLVVFDEVTL
+401 VFSHLVVFDEVTL

-421 ASRAR
+421 ASRAH
-426 RVPGFYSEDLFV
+426 RVPGFYSEDSFV
-438 ESCTIPV
+438 RSCTFSA

-453 GSLERVHLVC
+453 GSSERVHLVC
-463 STAAG
+463 STVAG

-473 GFSEVLCGEGVPGST
+473 GFTEILCGEGVPGST
-488 VEVLDVSSLGLIS
+488 VEVLDALSLGLIS

-527 NDEGIALVADATSFA
+527 TGEGIALVASVSPFA
-542 RCVDVFTRKYY
+542 RCAGVFTRKHG
-553 VPSLF
+553 VTPLF
-558 SVAGGELSQCSLVPQ
+558 SGADGELPQCSLVPQ

-587 QDNRIGECMAA
+587 RDDRIGECVVA
-598 GVQHQSEKGT
+598 GVQYQREEGT
-608 AAERIACVGTED
+608 AAERIVCVGTED
-620 VRGVFSD
+620 VYKVSSD

-635 EDRLQCVRAGQ
+635 EDGLRCVRAGQ
-646 VVRFDAPP
+646 VVRFDASP
-654 AVCDAQCLYVRSG
+654 AVCESQCLYVRSG
-667 SGVLKQ
+667 FGVLKQ
-673 VPLWGVPTGS
+673 VPLWGVLAGS

-710 PSRIVSGDPSLVWV
+710 PSRIVSGDSSLVWV
-724 VCETGKRYRGEPV
+724 VCETGRRYRGEPV

-758 SSWVFGA
+758 SSWVSA
-765 LEVISDFE
+765 SLEVVSDFE
-773 DVYACF
+773 DVSVCF
-779 DKDLVVVG
+779 DKDLLVVG
-787 VSSSFDVSSEIFCS
+787 IASNFDVSSEIFCS
-801 WLNKVL
+801 WLNKIL
-807 YYCEYSGC
+807 YYCEYFGC
-815 KLVFVGDVNLNNPCS
+815 KLVFVGDVDLNKSCS

>member
-1 MIISHLVW
+1 M
-9 LLVQTKIVV
+9 
-18 ALRAILCGR
+18 
-27 FVVNLSEVIER
+27 NLSEVVDR
-38 CSSVAHEYGFEV
+38 CSSVAREYGFEV

-75 VLEEVSKTGFLDR
+75 ILEEVSKTGFLER

-143 RGGDIFRDAGHSANA
+143 RGGDIFRDAGHSVNA

-170 SWQVHPQPITSCTL
+170 SWQVHPQPITPCTL
-184 PISLVDAV
+184 PPALVDVV

-211 LKKVPLPE
+211 LKKVSPPE
-219 VSSVDSPRFSV
+219 VSPVDSPRFSV
-230 VPFSVSNVPCDFSG
+230 VSFSASNVPFDFSE

-254 GLYHDDGDFDVASQV
+254 GLYHDEDACDAASQV

-280 FQESFFLDDFLMHL
+280 FQDSFFVDDFLLHL
-294 VHDRPDCWGKYRS
+294 VKDRQGCWDKYQS
-307 LLSDLTQ
+307 LVSALRQ
-314 QPSFA
+314 QPSLA
-319 SSPSFWDEHG
+319 SSTSFWEKHG
-329 HGTAEVVLA
+329 YGTAEVVLA
-338 TLLTWASIT
+338 TLLTWAFIP
-347 TVSTYPQYPVQL
+347 TVSSYPQYPVQL
-359 QPNSQGTAAE
+359 HNNPLRTAAK

-401 MFPQLVVFDEVTL
+401 VFPQLVVFDEVTL

-421 ASRAR
+421 ASCAR
-426 RVPGFYSEDLFV
+426 RAPGFYSEDSFV
-438 ESCTIPV
+438 RSCASSV

-453 GSLERVHLVC
+453 GSSEQVHLVC
-463 STAAG
+463 SVVAG

-488 VEVLDVSSLGLIS
+488 VEVLDAGSLGLIS

-506 VQLAFPT
+506 VQLAFPA

-527 NDEGIALVADATSFA
+527 TEEGIALVADVAPFA
-542 RCVDVFTRKYY
+542 RCADVFTHKHD

-558 SVAGGELSQCSLVPQ
+558 SVAGGELPQCALVPQ

-587 QDNRIGECMAA
+587 QDNRIGECVAA
-598 GVQHQSEKGT
+598 GVQHQREEGT
-608 AAERIACVGTED
+608 AAERIARVGTED
-620 VRGVFSD
+620 VQGVSSD
-627 SPLVTFRA
+627 SPLVTFRT
-635 EDRLQCVRAGQ
+635 EDGLQGVRAGQ
-646 VVRFDAPP
+646 SVRFDASP
-654 AVCDAQCLYVRSG
+654 AVCGSQCLYVRSG
-667 SGVLKQ
+667 FGVLKQ
-673 VPLWGVPTGS
+673 VPLWGVPNGS
-683 VLRAVDVVSS
+683 VLCAVDVVSS

-705 AVDIS
+705 VVDIS
-710 PSRIVSGDPSLVWV
+710 PSRIVSGDSSLVWV

-750 AVNTGWVL
+750 AENTGWVL
-758 SSWVFGA
+758 SSWVSGA

-773 DVYACF
+773 DVSVCF

-787 VSSSFDVSSEIFCS
+787 ISSNFNVSSEIFCS

-815 KLVFVGDVNLNNPCS
+815 KLVFVGDVDLNNSCS

>member
-1 MIISHLVW
+1 M
-9 LLVQTKIVV
+9 
-18 ALRAILCGR
+18 
-27 FVVNLSEVIER
+27 NLSDVIER

-75 VLEEVSKTGFLDR
+75 ILEEVSKTGFLER

-131 GEVISTKQPVTL
+131 GEVVSTKQPVTL
-143 RGGDIFRDAGHSANA
+143 RGGDIFRDAGHSVNA

-170 SWQVHPQPITSCTL
+170 IWQVHPQPLTPCTL
-184 PISLVDAV
+184 PLSLVDAV

-211 LKKVPLPE
+211 LKKVSLPE
-219 VSSVDSPRFSV
+219 VSSVDSPHSFV
-230 VPFSVSNVPCDFSG
+230 VPFSVSNVPFDFSE

-254 GLYHDDGDFDVASQV
+254 GLYYDEDAFDAASQV

-280 FQESFFLDDFLMHL
+280 FQDSFFADDFLMHL
-294 VHDRPDCWGKYRS
+294 VKDRQDCWGKYHS
-307 LLSDLTQ
+307 LLSALTQ
-314 QPSFA
+314 QPSLA
-319 SSPSFWDEHG
+319 SSPSFWEKHG
-329 HGTAEVVLA
+329 YGIAEVVLA
-338 TLLTWASIT
+338 TLLTWASVP
-347 TVSTYPQYPVQL
+347 TVSSYPQYPVQI
-359 QPNSQGTAAE
+359 QTDSQGTAAAE

-383 CYGLSVQQADRL
+383 CFGLSVQQADRL
-395 ALLLGS
+395 AMLLGTV
-401 MFPQLVVFDEVTL
+401 FPHPVVFDEVTL

-421 ASRAR
+421 ASRAHH
-426 RVPGFYSEDLFV
+426 VPGFYSEDSFV
-438 ESCTIPV
+438 RSCASSV

-453 GSLERVHLVC
+453 GSSERVYLVC
-463 STAAG
+463 STVVG

-473 GFSEVLCGEGVPGST
+473 GFSEVLCGDDVSGSP
-488 VEVLDVSSLGLIS
+488 VSVLDASSLGLIS

-506 VQLAFPT
+506 VQLAFPM

-527 NDEGIALVADATSFA
+527 TGEGIASVACVSSFA
-542 RCVDVFTRKYY
+542 RCVGVFTRKHI
-553 VPSLF
+553 VSSTF
-558 SVAGGELSQCSLVPQ
+558 SVASGDLPQCSLVPQ
-573 GLRDRLSGAQTVTC
+573 GLRDRLYGAQTVTC
-587 QDNRIGECMAA
+587 RDDRIGECVVA
-598 GVQHQSEKGT
+598 GVQHQREEGT

-620 VRGVFSD
+620 VQGVSSD
-627 SPLVTFRA
+627 SPLVTFRV
-635 EDRLQCVRAGQ
+635 ENGLQCVHAGHL
-646 VVRFDAPP
+646 VRFDASP
-654 AVCDAQCLYVRSG
+654 AVCDSQCLYVRSG

-673 VPLWGVPTGS
+673 VPLWGVSAGS
-683 VLRAVDVVSS
+683 VLRVVDVVSS

-705 AVDIS
+705 VVDIS
-710 PSRIVSGDPSLVWV
+710 PSRIVSGDSSLVWV
-724 VCETGKRYRGEPV
+724 VCETGKRYRGESV

-758 SSWVFGA
+758 SSWVSGS

-773 DVYACF
+773 DVSVCF

-787 VSSSFDVSSEIFCS
+787 IFSNFDVYSEIFCS

-815 KLVFVGDVNLNNPCS
+815 KLVFVGDVDLNNPCS

-836 SSIV
+836 SYIV

>member
-1 MIISHLVW
+1 M
-9 LLVQTKIVV
+9 
-18 ALRAILCGR
+18 
-27 FVVNLSEVIER
+27 NLSDVIER

-75 VLEEVSKTGFLDR
+75 VLKEVSKTGFLER

-100 VQVLALQSRNTLG
+100 VQVFALQSRNTLG

-143 RGGDIFRDAGHSANA
+143 RGGDIFRDAGHSVNA

-170 SWQVHPQPITSCTL
+170 SWQVHPQPLTPCTL
-184 PISLVDAV
+184 PPSLVDVV

-211 LKKVPLPE
+211 LKKVSLPE
-219 VSSVDSPRFSV
+219 VSSVGSPRFSV
-230 VPFSVSNVPCDFSG
+230 VPFSASNVPFDFSE

-254 GLYHDDGDFDVASQV
+254 GLYHDEDAFDAASRV

-280 FQESFFLDDFLMHL
+280 FQDSFFMDDFFMHL
-294 VHDRPDCWGKYRS
+294 VKDRQGCWDKYQS
-307 LLSDLTQ
+307 LVSALIQ
-314 QPSFA
+314 QPSLA
-319 SSPSFWDEHG
+319 SSTSFWQEHEY
-329 HGTAEVVLA
+329 GTADVVLA
-338 TLLTWASIT
+338 TLLTWASIP
-347 TVSTYPQYPVQL
+347 TVSSYPQYPVQL
-359 QPNSQGTAAE
+359 HNNLFGTAAE

-383 CYGLSVQQADRL
+383 CCGLSVQQADRL

-401 MFPQLVVFDEVTL
+401 VFPHLVVFDEVTL

-426 RVPGFYSEDLFV
+426 RVPGFYSEDSFV
-438 ESCTIPV
+438 RSCTSPV
-445 GFGYPWLP
+445 GFGYPWLS

-463 STAAG
+463 STVAG
-468 TVREL
+468 TVRDL
-473 GFSEVLCGEGVPGST
+473 GFTEVLCGEGASGST
-488 VEVLDVSSLGLIS
+488 VSVLDAHSLGLIS

-527 NDEGIALVADATSFA
+527 TGEGIALVADSAPFA
-542 RCVDVFTRKYY
+542 RCAGVFTRKHY

-558 SVAGGELSQCSLVPQ
+558 PVAAGELPQCSLVPQ

-587 QDNRIGECMAA
+587 QDNRIGECVAA
-598 GVQHQSEKGT
+598 GVQHQREEGT
-608 AAERIACVGTED
+608 TAERIACVGTED
-620 VRGVFSD
+620 AHKVSSD
-627 SPLVTFRA
+627 SPLVTFRT
-635 EDRLQCVRAGQ
+635 EDGLQGVRAGQ
-646 VVRFDAPP
+646 SVRFEACPS
-654 AVCDAQCLYVRSG
+654 VCGSQCLYVRLG

-673 VPLWGVPTGS
+673 VPLWGVPAGS
-683 VLRAVDVVSS
+683 VLRAVDAVSS

-710 PSRIVSGDPSLVWV
+710 PSRIVSGDSSLVWV

-758 SSWVFGA
+758 SSWVSGA
-765 LEVISDFE
+765 LEVVSDFD
-773 DVYACF
+773 DVSNCV

-787 VSSSFDVSSEIFCS
+787 IAYDFDFSSEIFCS

-830 TLSSLI
+830 TLSSMI

>member
-1 MIISHLVW
+1 M
-9 LLVQTKIVV
+9 
-18 ALRAILCGR
+18 
-27 FVVNLSEVIER
+27 NLSDVIER
-38 CSSVAHEYGFEV
+38 CSSVAQEYGFEV

-75 VLEEVSKTGFLDR
+75 ILEEVSKTGFLER

-100 VQVLALQSRNTLG
+100 VQVFALQSRNTLG

-131 GEVISTKQPVTL
+131 GEVVSTKQPVTL
-143 RGGDIFRDAGHSANA
+143 RGGDIFRDAGHSVNA

-170 SWQVHPQPITSCTL
+170 SWQVHPQPLTPCTL
-184 PISLVDAV
+184 PPSLVDAV

-211 LKKVPLPE
+211 LKKVSLPE
-219 VSSVDSPRFSV
+219 VIPADSPRSSV
-230 VPFSVSNVPCDFSG
+230 VPFSASNVPFDFSE

-254 GLYHDDGDFDVASQV
+254 GLYHDEDAFDAASRV

-280 FQESFFLDDFLMHL
+280 FQDSFFMDDFLMHL
-294 VHDRPDCWGKYRS
+294 VKDRQGCWDKYQS
-307 LLSDLTQ
+307 LVSALRQ
-314 QPSFA
+314 QPSLA
-319 SSPSFWDEHG
+319 SSPSFWEEHG
-329 HGTAEVVLA
+329 YGIAEVVLA
-338 TLLTWASIT
+338 TLLTWAFIPIVSSYPHW
-347 TVSTYPQYPVQL
+347 TVQFHNNPL
-359 QPNSQGTAAE
+359 GIAAE
-369 RLSCALFSPYVFAL
+369 RLSCSLFSPYVFAL
-383 CYGLSVQQADRL
+383 CFGLSVQQADRL

-421 ASRAR
+421 ASRAH
-426 RVPGFYSEDLFV
+426 RVPGFYSEDSFV
-438 ESCTIPV
+438 RSCTSSV
-445 GFGYPWLP
+445 GFRYPWLP
-453 GSLERVHLVC
+453 GSSERVHLVC
-463 STAAG
+463 SVVAG

-473 GFSEVLCGEGVPGST
+473 GFTEVLYGGDASGT
-488 VEVLDVSSLGLIS
+488 TAEVLDASSLGLIS

-506 VQLAFPT
+506 VQLAFPA

-527 NDEGIALVADATSFA
+527 TGEGIALVADVVPFA
-542 RCVDVFTRKYY
+542 RCAYAFTHKHD

-558 SVAGGELSQCSLVPQ
+558 SVAGGELPQCSLVPQ

-587 QDNRIGECMAA
+587 QDNRIGECVAA
-598 GVQHQSEKGT
+598 GVQHQREEGT

-620 VRGVFSD
+620 AHKVSSD
-627 SPLVTFRA
+627 SPLVTFRT
-635 EDRLQCVRAGQ
+635 EDGLQGVRAGQ
-646 VVRFDAPP
+646 SVRFEACP
-654 AVCDAQCLYVRSG
+654 AVCESQCLYVRLG
-667 SGVLKQ
+667 SDVLKQ
-673 VPLWGVPTGS
+673 VPLWGVPNGS
-683 VLRAVDVVSS
+683 VLCAVDVVSS
-693 AVTVDYVDDAPG
+693 AVTVDYVDDASG

-710 PSRIVSGDPSLVWV
+710 PSRIFSGDPSLVWV
-724 VCETGKRYRGEPV
+724 VCETGDRYRGEPV
-737 VCLVPAVVSGASF
+737 VCLVPAVVSGALF

-758 SSWVFGA
+758 SSWVSGA
-765 LEVISDFE
+765 LEVVSDFE
-773 DVYACF
+773 DVSVCF

-787 VSSSFDVSSEIFCS
+787 ISSNFDVSSEIFCS

-815 KLVFVGDVNLNNPCS
+815 KLVFVGDVDLNKSCS

>member
-1 MIISHLVW
+1 M
-9 LLVQTKIVV
+9 
-18 ALRAILCGR
+18 
-27 FVVNLSEVIER
+27 NLSDVIEH
-38 CSSVAHEYGFEV
+38 CSSVAQEYGFEV

-75 VLEEVSKTGFLDR
+75 ILEEVSKTGFLER

-100 VQVLALQSRNTLG
+100 VQVFALQSRNTLG

-131 GEVISTKQPVTL
+131 GEVVSTKQPVTL
-143 RGGDIFRDAGHSANA
+143 RGGDIFRDAGHSVNA

-170 SWQVHPQPITSCTL
+170 SWQVHPQPLTPCTL
-184 PISLVDAV
+184 PPSLVDVV

-211 LKKVPLPE
+211 LKKVSLSE
-219 VSSVDSPRFSV
+219 VSPVDSPRFSV
-230 VPFSVSNVPCDFSG
+230 VPFSASNVPFDFSE

-254 GLYHDDGDFDVASQV
+254 GLYHDEDACDAASRV

-280 FQESFFLDDFLMHL
+280 FQDSFFADDFLMHL
-294 VHDRPDCWGKYRS
+294 VKDRQGCWDKYQS
-307 LLSDLTQ
+307 LVSALRQ
-314 QPSFA
+314 QPSLA
-319 SSPSFWDEHG
+319 SSPSFWEKHG
-329 HGTAEVVLA
+329 YGTAEVVLA
-338 TLLTWASIT
+338 TLLTWASVP
-347 TVSTYPQYPVQL
+347 TVSSYPQYPSHL
-359 QPNSQGTAAE
+359 HNNPLGTTAE
-369 RLSCALFSPYVFAL
+369 RLSCSLFSPYVFAL
-383 CYGLSVQQADRL
+383 CFGLSVQQADRL

-401 MFPQLVVFDEVTL
+401 VFPHLVVFDEVTL

-421 ASRAR
+421 ASRAH
-426 RVPGFYSEDLFV
+426 RVPGFYSEDYFV
-438 ESCTIPV
+438 RSCTFSA

-453 GSLERVHLVC
+453 GFSDRVHLVC
-463 STAAG
+463 SVVAG

-488 VEVLDVSSLGLIS
+488 VEVLDACSLGLIS

-527 NDEGIALVADATSFA
+527 TEEGIALVADVAPFA
-542 RCVDVFTRKYY
+542 RCAGVFTRKHF

-573 GLRDRLSGAQTVTC
+573 GLRERLSGARTVTC
-587 QDNRIGECMAA
+587 QDNRIGECVAA
-598 GVQHQSEKGT
+598 GVQHQCEEGT
-608 AAERIACVGTED
+608 AAERIACIGMED
-620 VRGVFSD
+620 VRGVSSD

-635 EDRLQCVRAGQ
+635 GDGLRCVRAGQ

-654 AVCDAQCLYVRSG
+654 VVCESKCLYVRSG

-673 VPLWGVPTGS
+673 VPLWGVPAGS
-683 VLRAVDVVSS
+683 VLRAVDAVSS
-693 AVTVDYVDDAPG
+693 AVTVDYVDDVPG
-705 AVDIS
+705 LVDIS
-710 PSRIVSGDPSLVWV
+710 PSRIVSGDSSLVWV
-724 VCETGKRYRGEPV
+724 VCEIGKRYRGEPV
-737 VCLVPAVVSGASF
+737 VCLVPAFVSGASF

-758 SSWVFGA
+758 SSWVSGA
-765 LEVISDFE
+765 LEVVSDFE
-773 DVYACF
+773 DVSVCF

-787 VSSSFDVSSEIFCS
+787 ISSNFDVSSEIFCS

-815 KLVFVGDVNLNNPCS
+815 KLVFVGDVDLNKSCS

>member
-1 MIISHLVW
+1 M
-9 LLVQTKIVV
+9 
-18 ALRAILCGR
+18 
-27 FVVNLSEVIER
+27 NLSDVIER
-38 CSSVAHEYGFEV
+38 CSSVAQEYGFEV

-75 VLEEVSKTGFLDR
+75 ILEEVSKTGFLER

-100 VQVLALQSRNTLG
+100 VQVFALQSRNTLG

-143 RGGDIFRDAGHSANA
+143 RGGDIFRDAGHSVNA

-170 SWQVHPQPITSCTL
+170 SWQVHPQPLTPCTL
-184 PISLVDAV
+184 PPSLVDVV

-211 LKKVPLPE
+211 LKE
-219 VSSVDSPRFSV
+219 VSLSEVSPVDSPRFSV
-230 VPFSVSNVPCDFSG
+230 VPFSASNVPFDFSE

-254 GLYHDDGDFDVASQV
+254 GLYHDEDAFDAASRV

-280 FQESFFLDDFLMHL
+280 FQDSFFMDDFLMHL
-294 VHDRPDCWGKYRS
+294 VKDRQGCWDKYQS
-307 LLSDLTQ
+307 LMSALRQ
-314 QPSFA
+314 QPSLA
-319 SSPSFWDEHG
+319 SSPSFWEEHG
-329 HGTAEVVLA
+329 YGTAEVVLA
-338 TLLTWASIT
+338 TLLTWASVP
-347 TVSTYPQYPVQL
+347 TVSSYPQYPSHL
-359 QPNSQGTAAE
+359 HNNLFGTAAE
-369 RLSCALFSPYVFAL
+369 RLSYALFSPYVFAL
-383 CYGLSVQQADRL
+383 CCGLSVQQADCL

-401 MFPQLVVFDEVTL
+401 VFPHLVVFDEVTL

-426 RVPGFYSEDLFV
+426 SVPGFYSEDSFV
-438 ESCTIPV
+438 RSCASSV

-453 GSLERVHLVC
+453 GSSERVYLVC
-463 STAAG
+463 STVAG
-468 TVREL
+468 TVRDL

-488 VEVLDVSSLGLIS
+488 VEVLDARSLGLIS

-527 NDEGIALVADATSFA
+527 TEEGFASVACVSSFA
-542 RCVDVFTRKYY
+542 RCVGVFTRKHF
-553 VPSLF
+553 VSSMF
-558 SVAGGELSQCSLVPQ
+558 SVATGDLPQCSLVPQ
-573 GLRDRLSGAQTVTC
+573 GLRERLSGVQTVMC
-587 QDNRIGECMAA
+587 QDNRIGECVAA
-598 GVQHQSEKGT
+598 GVQHQREEGT
-608 AAERIACVGTED
+608 AAQRIVCVGTED
-620 VRGVFSD
+620 SHKVSSD

-635 EDRLQCVRAGQ
+635 EDGLQCVRAGQ
-646 VVRFDAPP
+646 VVRFEACP
-654 AVCDAQCLYVRSG
+654 AVCGSQCLYVRLG

-673 VPLWGVPTGS
+673 VPLWGVPAGS
-683 VLRAVDVVSS
+683 VLRVVGVVSS

-705 AVDIS
+705 VVDIS
-710 PSRIVSGDPSLVWV
+710 PARVFSGDSSLVWV
-724 VCETGKRYRGEPV
+724 VCETGKRYRGESV

-758 SSWVFGA
+758 SSWVSGS

-773 DVYACF
+773 DVSNCV

-787 VSSSFDVSSEIFCS
+787 IASDFDVSSEIFCS

-815 KLVFVGDVNLNNPCS
+815 KLVFVGDVNLNDSCS

>member
-1 MIISHLVW
+1 M
-9 LLVQTKIVV
+9 
-18 ALRAILCGR
+18 
-27 FVVNLSEVIER
+27 NLFEVIER
-38 CSSVAHEYGFEV
+38 CSSFAHEYGFEV

-75 VLEEVSKTGFLDR
+75 VLEEVSKTGFLER

-100 VQVLALQSRNTLG
+100 VQVFALQSRNTLG

-131 GEVISTKQPVTL
+131 GEVVSTKQPVTL
-143 RGGDIFRDAGHSANA
+143 RGGDIFRDAGHSVNA

-170 SWQVHPQPITSCTL
+170 SWQVHPQPLTPCTL
-184 PISLVDAV
+184 PPSLVDVV

-211 LKKVPLPE
+211 LKE
-219 VSSVDSPRFSV
+219 VSLSEVSPVDSPRFSV
-230 VPFSVSNVPCDFSG
+230 VPFSASNVPFDFSE

-254 GLYHDDGDFDVASQV
+254 GLYHDEDAFDAASRV

-280 FQESFFLDDFLMHL
+280 FQDSFFADDFLMHL
-294 VHDRPDCWGKYRS
+294 VKDRQDCWDKYQS
-307 LLSDLTQ
+307 LVSALRQ
-314 QPSFA
+314 QPSLA
-319 SSPSFWDEHG
+319 SSPSFWEEHG
-329 HGTAEVVLA
+329 YGTAEVVLA
-338 TLLTWASIT
+338 TLLTWASVP
-347 TVSTYPQYPVQL
+347 TVSSYPHYPVQL
-359 QPNSQGTAAE
+359 HNNPHGTDTE

-401 MFPQLVVFDEVTL
+401 VFPQLVVFDEVTL

-438 ESCTIPV
+438 ELCTIPV

-453 GSLERVHLVC
+453 GSSERVHLVC
-463 STAAG
+463 STVAG

-488 VEVLDVSSLGLIS
+488 VEVLDARSLGLIS

-527 NDEGIALVADATSFA
+527 NDEGIALVADAAPFA
-542 RCVDVFTRKYY
+542 RCADVFTRKYY
-553 VPSLF
+553 VPSIF
-558 SVAGGELSQCSLVPQ
+558 SVSGGELPQCSLVPQ
-573 GLRDRLSGAQTVTC
+573 GLRDRLPGAQTVTC

-608 AAERIACVGTED
+608 AAAERIACIGTED
-620 VRGVFSD
+620 SHKVSSV

-635 EDRLQCVRAGQ
+635 EDELQCVRAGQ
-646 VVRFDAPP
+646 VVRFAASP
-654 AVCDAQCLYVRSG
+654 AVCESQCLYVRSG

-673 VPLWGVPTGS
+673 VPLWGVPAGS

-710 PSRIVSGDPSLVWV
+710 PSRIVSGDSSLVWV

-750 AVNTGWVL
+750 AENTGWVL
-758 SSWVFGA
+758 LSWVSA
-765 LEVISDFE
+765 SLEVISDFE
-773 DVYACF
+773 DVSVCF

-787 VSSSFDVSSEIFCS
+787 IASDFNVSSETFCS
-801 WLNKVL
+801 WLNKIL

-815 KLVFVGDVNLNNPCS
+815 KLVFVGDVNLNNSCS

>member
-1 MIISHLVW
+1 M
-9 LLVQTKIVV
+9 
-18 ALRAILCGR
+18 
-27 FVVNLSEVIER
+27 NLSDVIER
-38 CSSVAHEYGFEV
+38 CSSVAHDYGFEV

-62 PQYKLRQVVIHGK
+62 PKYKLRQVVIHGK
-75 VLEEVSKTGFLDR
+75 ILEEVSKTGFLER

-100 VQVLALQSRNTLG
+100 VQVFALQSRNTLG

-131 GEVISTKQPVTL
+131 GEVISTKQPVKL
-143 RGGDIFRDAGHSANA
+143 RGGDIFRDAGHSVNA

-170 SWQVHPQPITSCTL
+170 SWQVHPQPTTPCTL
-184 PISLVDAV
+184 PPSLVDVV

-211 LKKVPLPE
+211 LKKVSLPE
-219 VSSVDSPRFSV
+219 VSPADSPRSSV
-230 VPFSVSNVPCDFSG
+230 VPFSASNVPFDFSE

-254 GLYHDDGDFDVASQV
+254 GLYHDEDACDAASQV
-269 VLQSLVYSLED
+269 VLQSLAYSLED
-280 FQESFFLDDFLMHL
+280 FQDSFFADDFLMHL
-294 VHDRPDCWGKYRS
+294 VHDRPDCWGKYQS
-307 LLSDLTQ
+307 LMSALTQ
-314 QPSFA
+314 QPSLA
-319 SSPSFWDEHG
+319 SSPSFWEKHG
-329 HGTAEVVLA
+329 YGTAEVVLA
-338 TLLTWASIT
+338 TLLTWASIP
-347 TVSTYPQYPVQL
+347 TVSSYPQYPSHL
-359 QPNSQGTAAE
+359 RNNPHGTAAE

-401 MFPQLVVFDEVTL
+401 VFGHLVVFDEVTL

-421 ASRAR
+421 ASRAH
-426 RVPGFYSEDLFV
+426 RVPGFYSEDSFV
-438 ESCTIPV
+438 RSCTSPV

-453 GSLERVHLVC
+453 GSSERVHLVC
-463 STAAG
+463 STVSG

-473 GFSEVLCGEGVPGST
+473 GFSEVLCGEGDSGST
-488 VEVLDVSSLGLIS
+488 VSVLDACSLGLIY

-527 NDEGIALVADATSFA
+527 TEEGIALVADAAPFA
-542 RCVDVFTRKYY
+542 RCVGVFTRKYG
-553 VPSLF
+553 VSSMF
-558 SVAGGELSQCSLVPQ
+558 SVAADELPQCSLVPQ
-573 GLRDRLSGAQTVTC
+573 GLRGRLSGVQTVTC
-587 QDNRIGECMAA
+587 HDNRIGECVAA
-598 GVQHQSEKGT
+598 GVQHQRKEGT

-620 VRGVFSD
+620 VHKVSSD

-635 EDRLQCVRAGQ
+635 EDGLQCVRARQ
-646 VVRFDAPP
+646 LVSFDASP
-654 AVCDAQCLYVRSG
+654 AVCESQCLYVRLG

-673 VPLWGVPTGS
+673 VPSWGVPAGS

-710 PSRIVSGDPSLVWV
+710 PSRIVSGDSSLVWV
-724 VCETGKRYRGEPV
+724 VCETGKRYCGEPV

-758 SSWVFGA
+758 SSWVSA
-765 LEVISDFE
+765 SLEVISDFE
-773 DVYACF
+773 DVSNCV

-787 VSSSFDVSSEIFCS
+787 ISSNFDVSSEIFCS

-807 YYCEYSGC
+807 YYCEYYGC